1 MNTMTRTGAASL
13 GHSGAASINMT
24 LATTACRH
32 CGAALTLEACDLGDQ
47 PLANNLVPL
56 DAPAEPD
63 RRFPLKVMVC
73 AECLLVQ
80 LEKTVSPSAL
90 FCDYSYMSSISSVW
104 HDHAQRFAEKTIARF
119 GLNASSHVIE
129 VGSNDG
135 TLLRYFQQR
144 GVQCLGIDPA
154 ANIGAVARRN
164 GVPTLTEFF
173 GEATAAGL
181 PDKADLLVANNVAA
195 HVPDLMD
202 FVRGLSIA
210 LAPQGVLS
218 IEVQHVLAIMR
229 HAQFDTIY
237 HEHVFY
243 HSALVLKR
251 VLASVGLDIFDIEL
265 LPTHG
270 GSLRVFAQHTETGRQ
285 PHTSALETVI
295 ATEREAG
302 LDRPETYRAL
312 AQAASRV
319 IDGLQTF
326 LRDARLRNLTV
337 AAHGAAAKG
346 TMLLNAAGATAAD
359 IAFIADGNPLKQG
372 RRIPGCRIPIVAP
385 DQIQALRPD
394 YLLVLPWNIAGEI
407 MQQTRFIAAWGGRFV
422 IPSPELRIVAA

>member
-1 MNTMTRTGAASL
+1 MNTVTRTEAAYL
-13 GHSGAASINMT
+13 DMT
-24 LATTACRH
+24 LATTACRF

-63 RRFPLKVMVC
+63 RRFPLRVMVC

-80 LEKTVSPSAL
+80 LEKTVAPSAL

-104 HDHAQRFAEKTIARF
+104 HDHARRFADKTIKRF
-119 GLNASSHVIE
+119 GLGPASRVIE
-129 VGSNDG
+129 AGSNDG
-135 TLLRYFQQR
+135 TLLRYFQR
-144 GVQCLGIDPA
+144 HGVQCLGIDPA
-154 ANIGAVARRN
+154 ANIGAVARQN
-164 GVPTLTEFF
+164 GVPTLTAFF
-173 GEATAAGL
+173 GEATAATLAGQ
-181 PDKADLLVANNVAA
+181 ADLLVANNVAA

-202 FVRGLSIA
+202 FLRGLA
-210 LAPQGVLS
+210 VVLAPQGVLS
-218 IEVQHVLAIMR
+218 VEVQHVLAIMR

-270 GSLRVFAQHTETGRQ
+270 GSLRVYAQHAAAGRQ
-285 PHTSALETVI
+285 PHTPALETVI
-295 ATEREAG
+295 AMECDAG
-302 LDRPETYRAL
+302 LDRPESYQAL
-312 AQAASRV
+312 AEAASRV
-319 IDGLQTF
+319 IAGLQTF
-326 LRDARLRNLTV
+326 LRDARRQGLTV

-346 TMLLNAAGATAAD
+346 TMLLNAAGASAAD
-359 IAFIADGNPLKQG
+359 IAFIADGSPLKQG

-385 DQIQALRPD
+385 DQIEAVRPD
-394 YLLVLPWNIAGEI
+394 YLLVLPWNIADEI
-407 MQQTRFIAAWGGRFV
+407 MHQTRFISAWGGRFV
-422 IPSPELRIVAA
+422 IPSPELRIIPA